1 MKEYV
6 VYILISLSADKHY
19 VGYTSNLISRFESHN
34 KLGRKG
40 FTVRYRPWHVLR
52 VEFFN
57 TKTEAIKRE
66 KFLKS
71 GRGREWMKE
80 NISNY

>member
-1 MKEYV
+1 MNEYV
-6 VYILISLSADKHY
+6 VYVLKSLSADKHY

-34 KLGRKG
+34 ELGRKG
-40 FTVRYRPWHVLR
+40 FTVRYRPWHVIH
-52 VEFFN
+52 VEFFSV
-57 TKTEAIKRE
+57 KKEAMFRE

-80 NISNY
+80 NILGY